1 MLNLYI
7 HKLIVGCAYIK
18 PYCCFLSVFIHYLD
32 LAIEKTDNS
41 KEHVADRVE
50 PVRENSWRT
59 ARQSLRYF
67 FKYIAC
73 IEILYRIFE
82 KQLLRLILFLRLFL
96 ITFALRSARPLLK
109 CDCGN
114 KKNN

>member
-18 PYCCFLSVFIHYLD
+18 PYCCFLSVFIDYLD

-59 ARQSLRYF
+59 ARQSLRYVF
-67 FKYIAC
+67 
-73 IEILYRIFE
+73 
-82 KQLLRLILFLRLFL
+82 
-96 ITFALRSARPLLK
+96 
-109 CDCGN
+109 
-114 KKNN
+114 